1 MMEVNELELQRAD
14 KAASRNGVG
23 WAQLPLG
30 LRKTRKRGGWE
41 ISDQKTT
48 VFDGG
53 AVRGDSSGKS
63 LFFFGHIFVSLLTLN
78 STNT

>member
-1 MMEVNELELQRAD
+1 MRQT
-14 KAASRNGVG
+14 KIRNGCKVV
-23 WAQLPLG
+23 
-30 LRKTRKRGGWE
+30 KRKRGGWE

-63 LFFFGHIFVSLLTLN
+63 LFFFLSYIRIITDLYLPLF
-78 STNT
+78 

>member
-1 MMEVNELELQRAD
+1 MRQT
-14 KAASRNGVG
+14 KIRNGCKVV
-23 WAQLPLG
+23 
-30 LRKTRKRGGWE
+30 KRKRGGWE

-63 LFFFGHIFVSLLTLN
+63 LFFFFFVIYPYHY
-78 STNT
+78 